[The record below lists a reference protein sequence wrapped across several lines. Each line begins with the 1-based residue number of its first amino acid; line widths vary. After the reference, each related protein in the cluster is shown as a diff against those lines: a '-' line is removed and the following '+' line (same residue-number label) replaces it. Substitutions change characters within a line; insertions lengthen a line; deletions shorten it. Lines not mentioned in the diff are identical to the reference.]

1 LAADA
6 FSFPSSRLRGAF
18 EERMM
23 PSTSSSFQREGDMTT
38 TAADKATVQ
47 MYRAYIKAAPEVI
60 WDALTKPKWTKR
72 YGYAPL
78 VEYELRPG
86 GAFRAHA
93 NEGMKAFGMPDVVI
107 DGQVLEADAPR
118 TLVQTWRMLM
128 DTAMAAEGFTRLT
141 YEIEPVRGG
150 VSRLTVTHDVS
161 HAPTVATFVAGEG
174 ESSGAGGGW
183 NEILSGLKTLLE
195 TGAQL
200 PFQSGPENGEKA
212 AERHAAGSQAVH
224 ANPLVKSV
232 HGFRYQ
238 VKDVARSIAFYT
250 RHLGFRVRH
259 QQPPAFASVALGDVE
274 LLLSG
279 PQASGS
285 RPMPDGRRQEP
296 GGWNRV
302 VLRVT
307 DLPAMIAAG
316 KQGGLHLRNEMETGP
331 GGRQIQIE
339 DPDGNPIELFEPAQ

>member
-1 LAADA
+1 MA
-6 FSFPSSRLRGAF
+6 
-18 EERMM
+18 
-23 PSTSSSFQREGDMTT
+23 T
-38 TAADKATVQ
+38 TAVDAATVQ
-47 MYRAYIKAAPEVI
+47 MYRAYVKAAPEVI
-60 WDALTKPKWTKR
+60 WDALTKPEWTKR

-93 NEGMKAFGMPDVVI
+93 NEGMKALGISDIVI
-107 DGQVLEADAPR
+107 DGQVLESDAPR
-118 TLVQTWRMLM
+118 KLVQTWRMLM
-128 DTAMAAEGFTRLT
+128 DPAMAAEGFTRLA

-150 VSRLTVTHDVS
+150 VSRLTVTHDLS
-161 HAPTVATFVAGEG
+161 HAPTVASFVSGER

-200 PFQSGPENGEKA
+200 PFQSGPEKPVDRQA
-212 AERHAAGSQAVH
+212 AASPAGQAHPFVTG
-224 ANPLVKSV
+224 V
-232 HGFRYQ
+232 HGIRYQ

-250 RHLGFRVRH
+250 RQLGFQVRH
-259 QQPPAFASVALGDVE
+259 QQPPAFASVALGDVQ

-307 DLPAMIAAG
+307 DLPATIAAF
-316 KQGGLHLRNEMETGP
+316 KQTGLQFRNEMETGP

>member
-1 LAADA
+1 MA
-6 FSFPSSRLRGAF
+6 
-18 EERMM
+18 
-23 PSTSSSFQREGDMTT
+23 T
-38 TAADKATVQ
+38 TAADTTTIQ
-47 MYRAYIKAAPEVI
+47 MYRAYIKAAPEII
-60 WDALTKPKWTKR
+60 WDALTKPDWTKR

-107 DGQVLEADAPR
+107 DGQVLEADAPHK
-118 TLVQTWRMLM
+118 LVQTWRMLM
-128 DTAMAAEGFTRLT
+128 DPAMAAEGFTRLT
-141 YEIEPVRGG
+141 YEIDPVRGG
-150 VSRLTVTHDVS
+150 VSRLTVTHDLS
-161 HAPTVATFVAGEG
+161 HAPTVSAFVAGES

-183 NEILSGLKTLLE
+183 NEIMSGLKTLLE

-200 PFQSGPENGEKA
+200 PFQSGPDNA
-212 AERHAAGSQAVH
+212 AERQAAASQAVSAH
-224 ANPLVKSV
+224 PLVKGV
-232 HGFRYQ
+232 HGIRYQ
-238 VKDVARSIAFYT
+238 VEDVARSIAFYT
-250 RHLGFRVRH
+250 GHLGFHVRH
-259 QQPPAFASVALGDVE
+259 QQPPAFASVALGDVQ

-307 DLPAMIAAG
+307 NLPAMIAAL
-316 KQGGLHLRNEMETGP
+316 KQAGLQFRNEMETGP
-331 GGRQIQIE
+331 GGRQIQVE

>member
-1 LAADA
+1 MA
-6 FSFPSSRLRGAF
+6 
-18 EERMM
+18 
-23 PSTSSSFQREGDMTT
+23 T
-38 TAADKATVQ
+38 TATDTATVQ
-47 MYRAYIKAAPEVI
+47 TYRAFIKAAPEVI
-60 WDALTKPKWTKR
+60 WDALTKPEWTKR

-93 NEGMKAFGMPDVVI
+93 NEGMKALGTADVII
-107 DGQVLEADAPR
+107 DGQVLEVNAPHK
-118 TLVQTWRMLM
+118 LVQTWRMLM
-128 DTAMAAEGFTRLT
+128 DPAMAAEGFTRLT

-150 VSRLTVTHDVS
+150 VSKLTITHDLS
-161 HAPTVATFVAGEG
+161 HAPTVSAFVAGER

-200 PFQSGPENGEKA
+200 PFQSGPEKT
-212 AERHAAGSQAVH
+212 AERQAAAWQPVQAQRQ
-224 ANPLVKSV
+224 VKGV
-232 HGFRYQ
+232 HGIRYQ

-250 RHLGFRVRH
+250 RHLGFEVRH
-259 QQPPAFASVALGDVE
+259 QQPPAFASVALGDVQ

-307 DLPAMIAAG
+307 DLPAMIAVLKQAG
-316 KQGGLHLRNEMETGP
+316 LQFRNEMETGP